1 MMGSDPICPLALG
14 LGFQAGVSVEE
25 LLAGLAQFQ
34 GQLDMAPGTAVVL
47 AVVDKRLDSGAL
59 RSLVAETGLTL
70 VPFSAAALAEV
81 RVPHPGARVRE
92 ALGTP
97 SVAEAAALLAAGYPA
112 AELIVGKTRIQGK
125 SGAWM
130 TFAAARPLETLKSA
144 D

>member
-1 MMGSDPICPLALG
+1 MMGSDPICRLAVG
-14 LGFQAGVSVEE
+14 LGFQAGVSLEE

-34 GQLDMAPGTAVVL
+34 GQLSMVPGTAAVL
-47 AVVDKRLDSGAL
+47 AVVDKRLDSEAL
-59 RSLVAETGLTL
+59 RLLVAESGLTL

-112 AELIVGKTRIQGK
+112 AELIVGKTRIQGIT
-125 SGAWM
+125 GAWM
-130 TFAAARPLETLKSA
+130 TFAAAQPTTILKST